1 MDQPTADDAQL
12 LNELRAALRDQD
24 AVPAAVT
31 EAAIAAFAWRTI
43 DVELAALSYDSFL
56 DDKELAGVRS
66 AGGGARM
73 LTFDAAGL
81 TVEIEIDQGR
91 VIGQLVPAQAGKVQV
106 RHSGG
111 SVTVQADDRGRFS
124 CDGVP
129 RGPFS
134 LRCMTSNA
142 TPIVTDW
149 IVL

>member
-1 MDQPTADDAQL
+1 MDQPSEQDVQL
-12 LNELRAALRDQD
+12 LSELSAALQGYD
-24 AVPAAVT
+24 AAPESVTDAAK
-31 EAAIAAFAWRTI
+31 AAFAWRTI
-43 DVELAALSYDSFL
+43 DAELAALSYDSFL

-66 AGGGARM
+66 GGEGARM
-73 LTFDAAGL
+73 LTFESADL
-81 TVEIEIDQGR
+81 TVEIEVEQGR
-91 VIGQLVPAQAGKVQV
+91 VLGQLVPAQAGEVQV

-111 SVTVQADDRGRFS
+111 SVTVQADERGRFS

-134 LRCMTSNA
+134 LRCVTSTA